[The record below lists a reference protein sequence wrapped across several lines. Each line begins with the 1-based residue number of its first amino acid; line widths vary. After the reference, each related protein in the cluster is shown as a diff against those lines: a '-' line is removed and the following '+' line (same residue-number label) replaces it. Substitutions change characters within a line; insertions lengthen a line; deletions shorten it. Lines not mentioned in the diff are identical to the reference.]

1 MRGITSFS
9 AIPCDPVLLWVS
21 MKLAGFLLLLAGGG
35 IAVSAIVLLKTA
47 GAQTAFVLAGLA
59 MEAAGLGIA
68 FRCHLLPRRDPR

>member
-1 MRGITSFS
+1 
-9 AIPCDPVLLWVS
+9 